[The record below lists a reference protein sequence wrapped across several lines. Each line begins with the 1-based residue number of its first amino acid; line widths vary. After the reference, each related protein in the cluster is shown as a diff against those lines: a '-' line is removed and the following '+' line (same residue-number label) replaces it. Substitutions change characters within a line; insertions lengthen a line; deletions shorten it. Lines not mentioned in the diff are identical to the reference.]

1 MLFGS
6 SCPPASLL
14 PAAPLRCFL
23 RVALALCWHYRPADI
38 MAATG
43 KQRQVNSDRCLRPPA
58 AARNVS
64 RKTVF
69 NHSKK
74 FGSDSESFVS
84 EPGGRVQTGADTRR
98 FRFGGERETNTWR
111 QKGGNWLHTHQSDRT
126 SFPMIHCATETPQ
139 LPAGCCVSL
148 WEETSWISCVLE

>member
-6 SCPPASLL
+6 SCPPVSLL

-111 QKGGNWLHTHQSDRT
+111 QK
-126 SFPMIHCATETPQ
+126 
-139 LPAGCCVSL
+139 
-148 WEETSWISCVLE
+148 EETDYTHIKATAPHFPWFTARLKPRSSPQVVAFLCERKHRE